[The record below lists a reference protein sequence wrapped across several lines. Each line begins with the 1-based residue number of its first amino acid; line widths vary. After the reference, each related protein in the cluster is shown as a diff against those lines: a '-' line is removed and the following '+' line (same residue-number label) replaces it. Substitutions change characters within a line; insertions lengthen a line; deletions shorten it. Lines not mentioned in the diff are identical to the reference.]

1 MNWKKIEEKFFK
13 SLMIIATVI
22 IVGSFFLIVGTI
34 LYKGLPALSWEMLSE
49 IPTGDFY
56 MGGEGGILN
65 SIIGSLYIALGS
77 SLLAL
82 IISIPIVIYLNL
94 YLKKSSWIGNLTR
107 LGYDVLFGMPS
118 IVYGAFGFTLM
129 IYLGMKASLLGGI
142 IAVTLLIIPIMVR
155 TMDEVIRNVP
165 KELFDATSSLGA
177 TRLETSK
184 IVLIQ
189 VAPGILT
196 SILLAFGRGIGDVAS
211 VMFTAGFSNEIPKTL
226 EDPASTLPLA
236 VFNQLSSPVEEVQ
249 ARAYGAALVLTVIVL
264 LISISARVFSKRLS
278 KNKI

>member
-196 SILLAFGRGIGDVAS
+196 SILLAFGRGIGDVDS

>member
-211 VMFTAGFSNEIPKTL
+211 VMFTAGFSNEIPRTL

>member
-1 MNWKKIEEKFFK
+1 MKWKKIEEQFFK
-13 SLMIIATVI
+13 ALMILSTVA
-22 IVGSFFLIVGTI
+22 IVASFFLIVGTI
-34 LYKGLPALSWEMLSE
+34 VSKGLPSLSWEMLSE

-65 SIIGSLYIALGS
+65 SIVGSMYIAVGS

-82 IISIPIVIYLNL
+82 LISLPVVIYINL
-94 YLKKSSWIGNLTR
+94 YLKKSSWMGNLTR

-155 TMDEVIRNVP
+155 TMDEVVRSVP
-165 KELFDATSSLGA
+165 KELFEASYSLGA
-177 TRLETSK
+177 TRYETAF
-184 IVLIQ
+184 VLLKQ
-189 VAPGILT
+189 VAPGIFT
-196 SILLAFGRGIGDVAS
+196 AILLAFGRGIGDVAS
-211 VMFTAGFSNEIPKTL
+211 VMFTAGFSNDLPQSL
-226 EDPASTLPLA
+226 QDPASTLPLA

-249 ARAYGAALVLTVIVL
+249 ARAYGAALILTIVVL
-264 LISISARVFSKRLS
+264 LISISARMMSKRLS

>member
-1 MNWKKIEEKFFK
+1 MKWKKIEEQFFK
-13 SLMIIATVI
+13 ALMILSTVV
-22 IVGSFFLIVGTI
+22 IVASFFLIVGTI
-34 LYKGLPALSWEMLSE
+34 VSKGLPSLSWEMLSE

-65 SIIGSLYIALGS
+65 SIVGSLYIAAGS

-82 IISIPIVIYLNL
+82 LISLPIVIYINV
-94 YLKKSSWIGNLTR
+94 YLKKSSWMGNLTR

-155 TMDEVIRNVP
+155 TMDEVVRSVP
-165 KELFDATSSLGA
+165 KELFEASYSLGA
-177 TRLETSK
+177 TRYETAF
-184 IVLIQ
+184 VLLKQ
-189 VAPGILT
+189 VAPGIFT
-196 SILLAFGRGIGDVAS
+196 AILLAFGRGVGDVAS
-211 VMFTAGFSNEIPKTL
+211 VMFTAGFSNDLPQSL
-226 EDPASTLPLA
+226 QDPASTLPLA

-249 ARAYGAALVLTVIVL
+249 ARAYGAALILTIVVL
-264 LISISARVFSKRLS
+264 LISISARMMSKRLS

>member
-1 MNWKKIEEKFFK
+1 MKWKKIEEQFFK
-13 SLMIIATVI
+13 ALMILSTVA
-22 IVGSFFLIVGTI
+22 IVASFFLIVGTI
-34 LYKGLPALSWEMLSE
+34 VSKGLPSLSWEMLSE

-65 SIIGSLYIALGS
+65 SIVGSIYIAVGS

-82 IISIPIVIYLNL
+82 LISLPVVIYINL
-94 YLKKSSWIGNLTR
+94 YLKKSSWMGNLTR

-155 TMDEVIRNVP
+155 TMDEVVRSVP
-165 KELFDATSSLGA
+165 KELFEASYSLGA
-177 TRLETSK
+177 TRYETAF
-184 IVLIQ
+184 VLLKQ
-189 VAPGILT
+189 VAPGIFT
-196 SILLAFGRGIGDVAS
+196 AILLAFGRGIGDVAS
-211 VMFTAGFSNEIPKTL
+211 VMFTAGFSNDLPQSL
-226 EDPASTLPLA
+226 QDPASTLPLA

-249 ARAYGAALVLTVIVL
+249 ARAYGAALILTIVVL
-264 LISISARVFSKRLS
+264 LISISARMMSKRLS

>member
-1 MNWKKIEEKFFK
+1 MNWKKIEENIFK
-13 SLMIIATVI
+13 ALMVFATVI

-34 LYKGLPALSWEMLSE
+34 VSKGFPALSWEMLSE
-49 IPTGDFY
+49 IPSGDFY

-65 SIIGSLYIALGS
+65 SILGSLYIAAGS

-82 IISIPIVIYLNL
+82 IISVPIVIYINM
-94 YLKKSSWIGNLTR
+94 YLKKSSWMGNLTR

-129 IYLGMKASLLGGI
+129 IYLGMRASLLGGI
-142 IAVTLLIIPIMVR
+142 VTVTLLIIPIMVR
-155 TMDEVIRNVP
+155 TMDEVIRTVP
-165 KELFDATSSLGA
+165 KELFDASYSLGA
-177 TRLETSK
+177 TRLETSRV
-184 IVLIQ
+184 VLKQ

-196 SILLAFGRGIGDVAS
+196 AVLLAFGRGIGDVAS
-211 VMFTAGFSNEIPKTL
+211 VMFTAGFSNDIPKSL

-249 ARAYGAALVLTVIVL
+249 SRAYAAALVLTIIVL
-264 LISISARVFSKRLS
+264 LISISARVLSKRLS

>member
-1 MNWKKIEEKFFK
+1 MKWKKIEEQFFK
-13 SLMIIATVI
+13 ALMILSTVV
-22 IVGSFFLIVGTI
+22 IVASFFLIVGTI
-34 LYKGLPALSWEMLSE
+34 VSKGLPSLSWEMLSE

-65 SIIGSLYIALGS
+65 SIVGSMYIAVGS

-82 IISIPIVIYLNL
+82 LISLPVVIYINL
-94 YLKKSSWIGNLTR
+94 YLKKSSWMGNLTR

-155 TMDEVIRNVP
+155 TMDEVVRSVP
-165 KELFDATSSLGA
+165 KELFEASYSLGA
-177 TRLETSK
+177 TRYETAF
-184 IVLIQ
+184 VLLKQ
-189 VAPGILT
+189 VAPGIFT
-196 SILLAFGRGIGDVAS
+196 AILLAFGRGIGDVAS
-211 VMFTAGFSNEIPKTL
+211 VMFTAGFSNDLPQSL
-226 EDPASTLPLA
+226 QDPASTLPLA

-249 ARAYGAALVLTVIVL
+249 ARAYGAALILTIVVL
-264 LISISARVFSKRLS
+264 LISISARMMSKRLS

>member
-13 SLMIIATVI
+13 SLMIMATII

>member
-13 SLMIIATVI
+13 ILMVISTVI

-34 LYKGLPALSWEMLSE
+34 LSKGLPALSWDMLSK

-77 SLLAL
+77 SFLAL
-82 IISIPIVIYLNL
+82 IISLPIVIYLNL
-94 YLKKSSWIGNLTR
+94 YLKKSSWMGNLTR

-165 KELFDATSSLGA
+165 KELFDATASLGA
-177 TRLETSK
+177 TRLETSA
-184 IVLIQ
+184 IVLKQ

-211 VMFTAGFSNEIPKTL
+211 VMFTAGFSNEIPSKL

-249 ARAYGAALVLTVIVL
+249 ARAYGAALVLTIIVL
-264 LISISARVFSKRLS
+264 LISISARIFTKRLS